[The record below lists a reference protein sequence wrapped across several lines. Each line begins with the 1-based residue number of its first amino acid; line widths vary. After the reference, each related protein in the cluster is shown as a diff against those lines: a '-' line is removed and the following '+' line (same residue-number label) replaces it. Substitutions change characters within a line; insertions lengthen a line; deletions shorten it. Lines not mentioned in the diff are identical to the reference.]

1 MSDMSFKQAKE
12 LVDKLELAELGL
24 QQNIEGVNKA
34 NEDLQKTL
42 KLSERILE
50 VIPKTNEKLNNL
62 KIIVGV
68 NIGFI
73 IGLLIG
79 KFFL

>member
-12 LVDKLELAELGL
+12 LIEQLELAELGVK
-24 QQNIEGVNKA
+24 QNINGLQKA
-34 NEDLQKTL
+34 NEDLQKTFTYQE
-42 KLSERILE
+42 KILDM
-50 VIPKTNEKLNNL
+50 IPKTNEKLNNL
-62 KIIVGV
+62 KIIVGI
-68 NIGFI
+68 NIGFV

>member
-12 LVDKLELAELGL
+12 LIEQLELAELGVK
-24 QQNIEGVNKA
+24 QNINGLQKV
-34 NEDLQKTL
+34 NEDLQKTFTYQE
-42 KLSERILE
+42 KILDM
-50 VIPKTNEKLNNL
+50 IPKTNEKLNNL
-62 KIIVGV
+62 KIIVGI
-68 NIGFI
+68 NIGFV

>member
-24 QQNIEGVNKA
+24 QQNIEGINKA

>member
-1 MSDMSFKQAKE
+1 MSLKQAKE
-12 LVDKLELAELGL
+12 LVEHLELVELGL
-24 QQNIEGVNKA
+24 RQNIEGVNKA
-34 NEDLQKTL
+34 NDDLQKTL

>member
-1 MSDMSFKQAKE
+1 MSDMSLKQAKE
-12 LVDKLELAELGL
+12 LVEHLELVELGL
-24 QQNIEGVNKA
+24 RQNIEGVNKA
-34 NEDLQKTL
+34 NDDLQKTL

>member
-1 MSDMSFKQAKE
+1 MSDMSLKQAKE
-12 LVDKLELAELGL
+12 LVEQLELAELGL
-24 QQNIEGVNKA
+24 KSNLDGLNKA
-34 NEDLQKTL
+34 NEDIQKTL
-42 KLSERILE
+42 KYQEMI
-50 VIPKTNEKLNNL
+50 VQIIPKMDTKLNNL

-68 NIGFI
+68 NIGFV

>member
-50 VIPKTNEKLNNL
+50 IIPKTNEKLNNL

>member
-12 LVDKLELAELGL
+12 LVEQLELAELGVK
-24 QQNIEGVNKA
+24 QNVEGLHKA

-42 KLSERILE
+42 QYQEKIFAM
-50 VIPKTNEKLNNL
+50 IPKTNEKINNL
-62 KIIVGV
+62 KVIVGV
-68 NIGFI
+68 NIGFVL
-73 IGLLIG
+73 GLLIG